1 MVEAFWAVLD
11 VDRYTFWVVCSFVG
25 FVAWLISVMLGS
37 WTVGVLFSPVLLF
50 CGFAGT
56 MLVKSGIL
64 TPTGDKDTNI
74 AVAAALGVFAALSVL
89 LIGMAIS
96 VVMAERKGR
105 RTKGMAHLALP
116 KRAE

>member
-11 VDRYTFWVVCSFVG
+11 IDRYTFWVVCSFVG

-56 MLVKSGIL
+56 MLVKSGIVV
-64 TPTGDKDTNI
+64 PTGDKDTNI

-96 VVMAERKGR
+96 VVLAERKGR

-116 KRAE
+116 QRSE